1 MRDRTDYSHNGF
13 CKLSHIPQ
21 VVARD
26 NGKPVW
32 LFKID
37 TFRCKIYL
45 KVWSPQMLVSPIVQI
60 FRSENFPP
68 KIPVFLNIWNKN
80 PKFRNKY
87 KIESFTIFG
96 EPVCGP
102 KVPIFEILNLKNGF
116 LDENGAMTIE
126 YGFHFDGLFDKTQ
139 AMWKFNLN
147 SKLFDGRSK
156 KNMMNYVGITEHFSH
171 KQLILFHDSRARIKC
186 ATRKTDTLKLSE
198 IIELFMFEKFLQIAH
213 GVQLKLEGDKLM
225 DVIRIAHRYGVQN
238 VLKYCEI
245 QLIMKFSELP
255 KDRILEVFSRPL
267 FLTNLVKVAVHYNL
281 NRLLAFLLN
290 HLLKNSKI
298 ENRIF
303 LEKLKLDEMTNDS
316 MKMIVAKVV
325 YGKS

>member
-68 KIPVFLNIWNKN
+68 KIPVYLNIWNKN
-80 PKFRNKY
+80 PKFRNNY
-87 KIESFTIFG
+87 KIESFAIFG
-96 EPVCGP
+96 EP
-102 KVPIFEILNLKNGF
+102 
-116 LDENGAMTIE
+116 
-126 YGFHFDGLFDKTQ
+126 
-139 AMWKFNLN
+139 
-147 SKLFDGRSK
+147 
-156 KNMMNYVGITEHFSH
+156 
-171 KQLILFHDSRARIKC
+171 LILFHDSRARIQC

-198 IIELFMFEKFLQIAH
+198 MIEFFMFEKFLQITH
-213 GVQLKLEGDKLM
+213 GVQLKLDGGELM